1 MNDAPYK
8 SADHAL
14 HSRFNLVAR
23 PIIKNASITAVMTG
37 GSPPPGTLTAQ
48 EKHAQ
53 AALVVGY
60 CHRLPDLYR
69 YYIWAR
75 YSGGEE
81 RIAALQGL
89 TLYALVGYALGQ
101 SSFQAYRMI
110 VDQYFSRRKTAIRPI
125 RKHLEVGWDEALA
138 KRRTA
143 FVRLDGIH
151 DQTMS
156 TVTRHMEDKGLIR
169 QI

>member
-1 MNDAPYK
+1 M
-8 SADHAL
+8 
-14 HSRFNLVAR
+14 
-23 PIIKNASITAVMTG
+23 
-37 GSPPPGTLTAQ
+37 
-48 EKHAQ
+48 
-53 AALVVGY
+53 
-60 CHRLPDLYR
+60 PDLYR

-156 TVTRHMEDKGLIR
+156 TVTRHMEIQGLINHGG
-169 QI
+169 